1 MSKNKISEWLQMA
14 SKAAEQFDLSKL
26 VNDVKKNVTEK
37 TEDFQSNLKKERDE
51 VVQKMEQ
58 QVNSTEIIP
67 NEPDVSNKRNKLNE
81 LIQNAKNEHKDDAST
96 LKEENTKTIRESGWS
111 EKVVEAYKAIEKQI
125 SNLSKNEMVKIIIG
139 LSNSKK
145 EQNELNSLSNAAVR
159 EVLLG
164 LIIYLFKIG
173 KHKFIFATIASL
185 IGMKIYQYF
194 KNDSDNKEK
203 AKTDNEAKKLE
214 DDNSKNME

>member
-1 MSKNKISEWLQMA
+1 MSKNTLSEWLQMA
-14 SKAAEQFDLSKL
+14 SKAVEKFDVSKF
-26 VNDVKKNVTEK
+26 VDDVKKNVAEK

-58 QVNSTEIIP
+58 QANSTEID
-67 NEPDVSNKRNKLNE
+67 PDVSNKRNKLNE

-96 LKEENTKTIRESGWS
+96 LKEENTKTVTESGWS

-125 SNLSKNEMVKIIIG
+125 SNLSKNEMVKLIIG
-139 LSNSKK
+139 LSNGKK

-173 KHKFIFATIASL
+173 KHKFIFATIAS
-185 IGMKIYQYF
+185 IVGMKIYQYF
-194 KNDSDNKEK
+194 KNDSDNQD
-203 AKTDNEAKKLE
+203 KTNPDTEDKVKKLE
-214 DDNSKNME
+214 HDDKKDTE